1 LIVGQVTTYIS
12 SVEEAGSEL
21 AKLLEDVEFVEKIT
35 GRKVFMAILAVE
47 NAPEDIAKLL
57 ESECEKR
64 GVKFTPGKLIP
75 KLPTY

>member
-1 LIVGQVTTYIS
+1 
-12 SVEEAGSEL
+12 
-21 AKLLEDVEFVEKIT
+21 
-35 GRKVFMAILAVE
+35 MAILAVE